1 MITIKLIDAV
11 NCKIQGLDADDRRML
26 SNKFSFMLPHA
37 RHTPAYKLGRWNGK
51 VSFFQV
57 SGSTYINLLD
67 QILPILIEQG
77 HEIELD
83 DCRSALTLSDF
94 KMPAIDKNSYSH
106 ITWPDGHQLEGQP
119 IILNDHQVSALNIF
133 FKNPQCL
140 QELATGSGKTVITT
154 ALSRSVEP
162 YGRSLIIVPNRTLV
176 TQTEKDYVNMGLDV
190 GVFFGGKREYTKT
203 HTICTWQSL
212 NSLFKQSKSGE
223 AQISFI
229 DFIKD
234 VVCVIVDEA
243 HMCKGDVLKS
253 MLAGVM
259 ADIPIRWGLT
269 GTIPKEEHA
278 ALELLVSIGPVEGK
292 VSAVELQEKGIL
304 AQCNVNIKQLQDSV
318 THTNYQSELKYLLSN
333 DNRLAYIAT
342 MIMNIA
348 KTGNTLVLV
357 DRVNAGKELEAYLDG
372 KATFVSGATK
382 AADRQEHYDDVG
394 KVSDK
399 ILIAT
404 YGIAAV
410 GVNIVELYNL
420 VLIEPGKSFVRVIQ
434 SIGRGLR
441 VSEDKKHAEIWDITS
456 SCRFAKRHLTQRK
469 KYYSEVEYPYKVEKV
484 HWE

>member
-1 MITIKLIDAV
+1 MKISIGNLITGIAEFSRITLENNKEVDVSEYNIHIPIPGPNKEV
-11 NCKIQGLDADDRRML
+11 KIQYVIKKDNLPGLAL
-26 SNKFSFMLPHA
+26 KLKSGHVVQCATNHILQSNNSDIFAKQLIIGNQIDTINGTDTIVEIKEINNATFYDIGIPYPHLYYDEA
-37 RHTPAYKLGRWNGK
+37 G
-51 VSFFQV
+51 
-57 SGSTYINLLD
+57 
-67 QILPILIEQG
+67 
-77 HEIELD
+77 
-83 DCRSALTLSDF
+83 
-94 KMPAIDKNSYSH
+94 
-106 ITWPDGHQLEGQP
+106 
-119 IILNDHQVSALNIF
+119 IIHHN
-133 FKNPQCL
+133 
-140 QELATGSGKTVITT
+140 TVITT

-223 AQISFI
+223 AQIPFT